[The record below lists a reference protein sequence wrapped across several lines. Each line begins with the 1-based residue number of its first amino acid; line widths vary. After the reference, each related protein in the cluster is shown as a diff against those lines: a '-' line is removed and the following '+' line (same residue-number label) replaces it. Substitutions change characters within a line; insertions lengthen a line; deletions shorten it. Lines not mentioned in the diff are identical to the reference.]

1 MQSWTSS
8 MIRLPNY
15 TWCPNAKTFL
25 LSVLSNWP
33 IDEDFMINIT
43 MVFGEIFL
51 RYWWTALHIIVAF
64 SGLKPV
70 LMFWLG
76 ADLPHF
82 KIGLRASHLGG
93 EFCIRDGGCD
103 IWGWWIWYL
112 GWWIRYLGW
121 WIWYLQGWWLW
132 YLAQI
137 IWDGEFSMGDVV
149 FSICGKY
156 QPCLLPQDFALGS
169 RAVWPILFCVDMTGW
184 YGGWS

>member
-64 SGLKPV
+64 SGPIDDNFMINITVVFFSEILVNCITHYSGLFWAETSSDV
-70 LMFWLG
+70 LS
-76 ADLPHF
+76 
-82 KIGLRASHLGG
+82 RRRSASFQDWTPGQS
-93 EFCIRDGGCD
+93 F
-103 IWGWWIWYL
+103 GWWIWYP
-112 GWWIRYLGW
+112 
-121 WIWYLQGWWLW
+121 GWWLW
-132 YLAQI
+132 YLGMVNLVSGMVNSISGMVNLVFA
-137 IWDGEFSMGDVV
+137 GVV
-149 FSICGKY
+149 TVIFG
-156 QPCLLPQDFALGS
+156 PNNLG
-169 RAVWPILFCVDMTGW
+169 WWIFH
-184 YGGWS
+184 GGCCI